1 MGMNGFD
8 EIDELIDDVDWVAPL
23 NQESFPC
30 SGEQQQKL
38 LYIFFLNLN
47 KRTLLVY
54 YLMREEQTD
63 TSRMCVSSWLPCQI
77 ASG

>member
-1 MGMNGFD
+1 MVINGFD

-38 LYIFFLNLN
+38 LYIFS
-47 KRTLLVY
+47 KT
-54 YLMREEQTD
+54 
-63 TSRMCVSSWLPCQI
+63 
-77 ASG
+77 